1 MAALIF
7 TLSSFPSLQPPE
19 MLGFRPGDK
28 LLHCLVY
35 AVFGFLLFRSAR
47 VLIKGVVMAA
57 AAAAFAGIL
66 YGLTDEIHQFFVPG
80 RQADPAD
87 WAADAVGAVL
97 GVLLAIRL
105 QQRKAGGKG
114 AVD

>member
-7 TLSSFPSLQPPE
+7 VFSSIPTLQPPE

-28 LLHCLVY
+28 LLHCLEY

-47 VLIKGVVMAA
+47 VLIKGVIPAA
-57 AAAAFAGIL
+57 AAAAAAGIL
-66 YGLTDEIHQFFVPG
+66 YGLTDEFHQLFVPG

-87 WAADAVGAVL
+87 WAADAVGAAL
-97 GVLLAIRL
+97 GVLLTVWL
-105 QQRKAGGKG
+105 QRRKAVGLG
-114 AVD
+114 AGD